1 MGNKHVILLAIA
13 AIAIS
18 SCVSPEKKGPEKAV
32 VSVSILPQEFFV
44 RQLAGD
50 LVEVNVLVPEGASPA
65 TYEPSVSQLSLLDQ
79 SALYLSLG
87 YLGFELA
94 WMDKIKSVNPGLK
107 VIDVSRGMALIGGHG
122 SHDHDHD
129 HDHGHAHDSGG
140 VDPHFWMS
148 LSGARVVSKHTYE
161 ALLDLLPD
169 QDELLESRMEAL
181 NRKLDSLDAE
191 LRQMLEHVEER
202 AFMIYH
208 PALAYFG
215 RDYGFEQHSLEL
227 EGKEP
232 SPAHMKALSDLA
244 REEGISVIFIQR
256 EFDQRNAQVLAEETG
271 ARLISI
277 NPLARDWE
285 QEMRHIAICLIP
297 QE

>member
-1 MGNKHVILLAIA
+1 MGNKFVIVLAIT

-18 SCVSPEKKGPEKAV
+18 SCGSPEKKSSEKAV
-32 VSVSILPQEFFV
+32 VSVSILPQEYFV

-65 TYEPSVSQLSLLDQ
+65 TYEPSVSQLSLLDR

-94 WMDKIKSVNPGLK
+94 WMDKIQSVNPGLK
-107 VIDVSRGMALIGGHG
+107 VVDLSRGMALIGGHG
-122 SHDHDHD
+122 SHEHGHGHDHV
-129 HDHGHAHDSGG
+129 HDSGG
-140 VDPHFWMS
+140 VDPHYWMS
-148 LSGARVVSKHTYE
+148 LSGARIVSKHTYE

-169 QDELLESRMEAL
+169 QGELLESRMETL
-181 NRKLDSLDAE
+181 SGKLDSLDAE
-191 LRQMLEHVEER
+191 LRHMLQDVEER

-244 REEGISVIFIQR
+244 RMEGISVIFIQR
-256 EFDQRNAQVLAEETG
+256 EFDQRNARVLAEETG

-285 QEMRHIAICLIP
+285 QEMRHIAACLIP